1 MAARI
6 VGARTVRK
14 KIDVQYLEMGMYVA
28 ELDRPWLGT
37 PFLFQGFEIR
47 SEAELLELKRLCR
60 WVYIE
65 TPDTGASTAASRPA
79 ATPSPRR
86 QSAVQTEAEQR
97 MAREFLKI
105 INQPR
110 GQPVYTD
117 RCEIEQEIPAAR
129 EQHAAARS
137 LIYQILEDV
146 RTGKNID
153 SISAKRIVGA
163 LAESIIRNPDALT
176 CFIQLKNKDEYTAQ
190 HSLRVC
196 ILALAFGRHLGL
208 DRETLEILGTGA
220 LLHDIGKMK
229 VPNEILN
236 KPAALTD
243 YEFSLMQSHVPRGVE
258 ILERTSSIPRA
269 AIEVAR
275 CHHER
280 YGGGGYV
287 AGLSGDQIGFFGM
300 IGGIVDCYDAVTSDR
315 AYRAGMSAHAALK
328 QMYEWRGRDFH
339 PGLVEQFI
347 QCMGIYPIGSVVE
360 LNTGEIG
367 VVVTMNRV
375 RRLKPR
381 VMLVMNANCAP
392 YSTPMSVDLMNH
404 KTSDG
409 RPCEIDR
416 VLEPG
421 MYGIDPVR
429 YLPVIDPARV
439 LPQSTQAA
447 TRA

>member
-1 MAARI
+1 MAAPAL
-6 VGARTVRK
+6 GADTVRK
-14 KIDVQYLEMGMYVA
+14 KIDVQYLEMGMYIA

-37 PFLFQGFEIR
+37 PFLFQGFEVR
-47 SEAELLELKRLCR
+47 SEAELLELKRLCK
-60 WVYIE
+60 WVYVD
-65 TPDTGASTAASRPA
+65 TPDIVAGAPMRRPA
-79 ATPSPRR
+79 PAPSAQRQPTR
-86 QSAVQTEAEQR
+86 QSEAEQR
-97 MAREFLKI
+97 VAREFLKI

-110 GQPVYTD
+110 AQPVYTD
-117 RCEIEQEIPAAR
+117 RCEIEQEIPTAR
-129 EQHAAARS
+129 EHASVART

-153 SISAKRIVGA
+153 AISAKRVVGA
-163 LAESIIRNPDALT
+163 LAESVIRNPDALT

-190 HSLRVC
+190 HSMRVC

-208 DRETLEILGTGA
+208 DRETLELLGTGA

-229 VPNEILN
+229 VPSEILN

-243 YEFSLMQSHVPRGVE
+243 YEFSLMKSHVPRGVE
-258 ILERTSSIPRA
+258 LLERMPGIPRP

-280 YGGGGYV
+280 YAGSGYIGG
-287 AGLSGDQIGFFGM
+287 LTGDQIGFFGM
-300 IGGIVDCYDAVTSDR
+300 VGGIVDCYDAVTSDR

-360 LNTGEIG
+360 LNTGEVA

-381 VMLVMNANCAP
+381 VTLVLNADYSP
-392 YSTPMSVDLMNH
+392 YNTPVTVDLMKH

-409 RPCEIDR
+409 RACEIDR

-421 MYGIDPVR
+421 IYGIDPVR
-429 YLPVIDPARV
+429 YLPVIDPKRF
-439 LPQSTQAA
+439 LRPSTQAI
-447 TRA
+447 TR